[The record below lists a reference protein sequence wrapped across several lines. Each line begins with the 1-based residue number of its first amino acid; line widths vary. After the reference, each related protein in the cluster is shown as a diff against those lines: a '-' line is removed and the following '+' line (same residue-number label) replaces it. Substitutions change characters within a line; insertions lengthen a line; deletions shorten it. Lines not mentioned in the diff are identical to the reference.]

1 MNKRVSSGGRRD
13 SVWPRLRQW
22 RFPAEF
28 RIAPAVWPA
37 DLSAELDRIEQL
49 RRVASPTAPPAA
61 AVAVEPWNGNE
72 RGLAQ
77 LATSLWRAQRKVE
90 SEDSVGAIRQVGRHV
105 QATWDSMATLGVKV
119 LDHDNEPFDPGLSL
133 DVLAIQ
139 PHAGINRETIIQ
151 TVKPT
156 IYLRERRIQL
166 GQVIVGTPEE
176 EDS

>member
-1 MNKRVSSGGRRD
+1 MNKRVSSGGRKNP
-13 SVWPRLRQW
+13 VWPGLRQW

-37 DLSAELDRIEQL
+37 DLSADLDRIEQL
-49 RRVASPTAPPAA
+49 RQVPPVVPLPGGPAA
-61 AVAVEPWNGNE
+61 ELLDE

-77 LATSLWRAQRKVE
+77 LATSLWRAQRKAG
-90 SEDSVGAIRQVGRHV
+90 SEDAVGPTRQLGRHV
-105 QATWDSMATLGVKV
+105 QASWDSMASLGVKV
-119 LDHDNEPFDPGLSL
+119 LDHDNEPFDPGFSL

-139 PHAGINRETIIQ
+139 PHAGISRETIIQ

-156 IYLRERRIQL
+156 IYLGDRRIQL
-166 GQVIVGTPEE
+166 GQVIVGTPEG